1 MLPLS
6 ILKNDAVKISIRLLR
21 LFIVN
26 VIFKIHVVN
35 YYHKFEDH
43 VYLFVHVKESTVRS
57 KYNCN

>member
-6 ILKNDAVKISIRLLR
+6 SKEAVEISILLLR

-35 YYHKFEDH
+35 YYHKFENH
-43 VYLFVHVKESTVRS
+43 VNLFVHVEENSVPSNYK
-57 KYNCN
+57 CN